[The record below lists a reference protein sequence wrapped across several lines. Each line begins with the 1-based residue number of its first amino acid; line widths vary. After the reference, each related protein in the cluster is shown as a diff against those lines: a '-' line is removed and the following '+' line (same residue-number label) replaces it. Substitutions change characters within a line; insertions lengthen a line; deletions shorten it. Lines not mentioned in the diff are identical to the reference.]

1 MAKRQV
7 PPYQKAIELLA
18 RRSHFR
24 REIAAK
30 LAQRGYEEDEV
41 ESTVERLADEGL
53 IDDRETAR
61 EFVRGRLAR
70 RPMGRV
76 RLQSELGARG
86 VPSDLAGE
94 VLGELYPDDDLDLA
108 RRAARGSG
116 PASRRSPEALARRLD
131 RLGFSSRAIVHL
143 LREMDEDA

>member
-1 MAKRQV
+1 MRRQV

-30 LAQRGYEEDEV
+30 LGQRGYGEDEV
-41 ESTVERLADEGL
+41 EATVERLADEGL
-53 IDDRETAR
+53 VDDRQTAR
-61 EFVRGRLAR
+61 EFVRGRLSR
-70 RPMGRV
+70 KPMGRI
-76 RLQSELGARG
+76 RLRSELGARG
-86 VPSDLAGE
+86 VSSDLAGE

-108 RRAARGSG
+108 RRAARGS
-116 PASRRSPEALARRLD
+116 RRSPEALARRLD
-131 RLGFSSRAIVHL
+131 RLGFTSRSIVQL